1 MLALLSDIH
10 FCDATAQIGN
20 VATPAFATVLHEI
33 YARAKRLVRLQKK
46 PVHLDIV
53 LLGDIFDLLRTERWF
68 EDASGAPIPLS
79 SRPWATAAALKNGP
93 VSPEVAA
100 RARAIIEEAIAEN
113 TESLATLRGERCRAP
128 GGVEVRRVYIPGNHD
143 RLYLH
148 DAVVRERVL
157 AALGAVDGA
166 GLSAEGIFLHRLQM
180 PEYGLL
186 ARHGH
191 EWDFWNF
198 PSYRADTVPSE
209 YTDADYLPTPIGDA
223 VTTELAARLPYEL
236 GRRLREHTAFSPE
249 QATRIHDLMKRIE
262 DVRPLMSTFHW
273 SHYEIQRL
281 SARMG
286 PTRGRALRSAYD
298 ETIRTLAADFRRLE
312 FYRAWAAECR
322 GPFHFGLAKLLEIIL
337 CGMETLGHRLG
348 GVAMQFDRLLAGID
362 PRDAA
367 RRGARRESLDA
378 VSAKGTRLVIYGHT
392 HAPAQA
398 ALQATNTTE
407 DVYLNTGT
415 YRPGVVRTEDGSS
428 FVGWQRLAYTIVH
441 SEEET
446 SFGCAPLIPKFVEWI
461 GAAGLVP
468 RPGDPAC

>member
-20 VATPAFATVLHEI
+20 VATPAFDTVLHEI

-68 EDASGAPIPLS
+68 EDASGAPVPLS
-79 SRPWATAAALKNGP
+79 SRPWATPAALEKGP
-93 VSPEVAA
+93 ISPEVAA
-100 RARAIIEEAIAEN
+100 RARAILDEAIADN
-113 TESLATLRGERCRAP
+113 KDSLATLRGERHPAP

-148 DAVVRERVL
+148 DAALRERML
-157 AALGAVDGA
+157 TALGAVDGA
-166 GLSAEGIFLHRLQM
+166 GLSAQGIFLHRLQM
-180 PEYGLL
+180 PEYSLL

-198 PSYRADTVPSE
+198 PSYRPRTVPSE

-236 GRRLREHTAFSPE
+236 ERRLREDRAFTPE
-249 QATRIHDLMKRIE
+249 QATRIHALMKRIE
-262 DVRPLMSTFHW
+262 DVRPLMSAFHW
-273 SHYEIQRL
+273 AFYEIKRL
-281 SARMG
+281 CARIG
-286 PTRGRALRSAYD
+286 PTRARALERAFD
-298 ETIRTLAADFRRLE
+298 DTIRTIARDFRKLD
-312 FYRAWAAECR
+312 FYRAWADECR
-322 GPFHFGLAKLLEIIL
+322 DPVHFGLAKLLEIIL

-367 RRGARRESLDA
+367 RIGAQRESLDA

-392 HAPAQA
+392 HAPAQT
-398 ALQATNTTE
+398 ALQAGVETE

-415 YRPGVVRTEDGSS
+415 YRPGVFRTEDGSG

-446 SFGCAPLIPKFVEWI
+446 SQGCAPLIPKFVEWI

-468 RPGDPAC
+468 RAGDPRC